1 MRSDIFFSGDSVLLL
16 GEGNFS
22 FSVGLLNLRKEI
34 QITATCYES
43 VLTDSQIENTE
54 ILKSRGKFINDLVNS
69 FLNSVFQLS
78 CKLEI
83 QLIS

>member
-22 FSVGLLNLRKEI
+22 FSVGLLNLGKEI